1 MSQEE
6 LVFLKKLVNKKNVLA
21 SIVVLSIQGT
31 VH

>member
-1 MSQEE
+1 MFQQE

-21 SIVVLSIQGT
+21 SNVVLSIQGA